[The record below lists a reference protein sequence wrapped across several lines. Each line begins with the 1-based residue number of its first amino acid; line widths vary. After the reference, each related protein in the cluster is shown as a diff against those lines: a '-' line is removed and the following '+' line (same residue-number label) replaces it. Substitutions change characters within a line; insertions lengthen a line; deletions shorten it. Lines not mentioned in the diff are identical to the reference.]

1 MIESIKVSFF
11 HYLDCFTTV
20 HIFVIITRFLIIFSL
35 VERLHQAEYF
45 KFKKYY
51 QNEREKV
58 ENLEMKIIN
67 FFLSVRYLLTRIYIT
82 KEKLNFLLISKKKNY
97 YLIKIMKV
105 SVIQNDTQKRTQTSG
120 NRFAISVTAADI
132 LLEHSTYLKNK

>member
-45 KFKKYY
+45 KFKKYD

-58 ENLEMKIIN
+58 ENLKMKIIN
-67 FFLSVRYLLTRIYIT
+67 FFLSVRYLLTRILYH
-82 KEKLNFLLISKKKNY
+82 KRKAKFFADFKKK
-97 YLIKIMKV
+97 IFI
-105 SVIQNDTQKRTQTSG
+105 I
-120 NRFAISVTAADI
+120 
-132 LLEHSTYLKNK
+132 